1 MKAVTYSKY
10 GGPEQLTLKELMLPT
25 PKEDEVMI
33 RVKSASINSR
43 DWDMLTGR
51 PKIYRLIFGFPKPK
65 YPIIGTDIAGLVE
78 GVGEKVTEFKTG
90 EMVYGADPDGGY
102 GAFAE
107 FITLPQNKVIRI
119 PANMS
124 MDEAAA
130 IPEAGLL
137 AYQALNCNGAIR
149 PGQSILINGAGGG
162 AGTYAIQMA
171 KAMGAYVTAVDAGE
185 KSQAMIDLGADQVL
199 DFKKTDFTS
208 GYDKYDLII
217 DFVATRS
224 FFKVRKKLNANG
236 AYVAVGGKVGK
247 IISLSLLSLLLPK
260 SKGKKVVILAYAM
273 NTSQLAE
280 INEMYLQGQIKPRI
294 DKVFSLSETAIAMR
308 YFSEGSFIGKIVIK
322 V

>member
-10 GGPEQLTLKELMLPT
+10 GGPEQLTLKEVMLPT

-51 PKIYRLIFGFPKPK
+51 PKIYRLLFGFPKPK
-65 YPIIGTDIAGLVE
+65 YPIIGTDIAGIVE
-78 GVGEKVTEFKTG
+78 GVGENVTEFKTG
-90 EMVYGADPDGGY
+90 EKVYGANPDGGY

-107 FITLPQNKVIRI
+107 FITLPQNKVIHI

-124 MDEAAA
+124 MNEAAA

-137 AYQALNCNGAIR
+137 AYQALNYNGAIR
-149 PGQSILINGAGGG
+149 PGQSVLINGAGGG

-171 KAMGAYVTAVDAGE
+171 KAMGALVTAVDSGE

-199 DFKKTDFTS
+199 DFKQTNFAS
-208 GYDKYDLII
+208 GNDKYDLII

-224 FFKVRKKLNANG
+224 FFNVRKKLNAKG

-260 SKGKKVVILAYAM
+260 SKAKKVSILAYVM
-273 NTSQLAE
+273 NKSQLAE

-294 DKVFSLSETAIAMR
+294 DKVFSLSDTANAMK
-308 YFSEGSFIGKIVIK
+308 YFSEGTFIGKIVIK
-322 V
+322 I